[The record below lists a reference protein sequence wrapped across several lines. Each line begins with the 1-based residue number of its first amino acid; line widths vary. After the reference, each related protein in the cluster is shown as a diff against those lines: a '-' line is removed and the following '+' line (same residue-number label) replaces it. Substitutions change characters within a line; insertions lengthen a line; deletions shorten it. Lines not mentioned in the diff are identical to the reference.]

1 MRSNEMKYLNDDA
14 FQADA
19 GLINCDTFANF
30 NTDESSLI
38 DSEQVKHVCSEEH
51 KNASQDEFDHYKHE
65 N

>member
-1 MRSNEMKYLNDDA
+1 MKYLNNDA
-14 FQADA
+14 FQADT

-38 DSEQVKHVCSEEH
+38 DSEQVRHAGSDEH
-51 KNASQDEFDHYKHE
+51 KNALQDDFDHYQLE